1 MSEYMISIRGL
12 TKDFVAGDRILHVL
26 RGLDLDVARG
36 EALCILGASG
46 SGKSTLLHVMSGLDK
61 PTAGEVYINGK
72 NVVDFSDQE
81 MADFRSNEM
90 GFVFQSH
97 YLLSELTVQENVAL
111 PLKLSGRSESE
122 ANQVAA
128 ELLEMVGL
136 QDRIESYPQHLSGGE
151 MQRAAIA
158 RALSRKP
165 KVLFADEPTGNLDS
179 QNALAIQSLF
189 FTLHQQMN
197 LSLVVITHDLNFA
210 KKFKRIMTLKDGAWV
225 HLG

>member
-1 MSEYMISIRGL
+1 MSNHIISVRGL
-12 TKDFVAGDRILHVL
+12 TKDFVAGDRTLNVL
-26 RGLDLDVARG
+26 RGLDLDVSAG
-36 EALCILGASG
+36 EGLCILGASG

-61 PTAGEVYINGK
+61 PSSGEVYINGK
-72 NVVDFSDQE
+72 NVVELSEQE
-81 MADFRSNEM
+81 MADFRSKEM

-111 PLKLSGRSESE
+111 PLKLSGVSDSESK
-122 ANQVAA
+122 QVAF

-136 QDRIESYPQHLSGGE
+136 QDRTDSYPQHLSGGE

-165 KVLFADEPTGNLDS
+165 KILFADEPTGNLDS

-189 FTLHQQMN
+189 FTLQQQMN
-197 LSLVVITHDLNFA
+197 LALVVITHDLSFA

-225 HLG
+225 HLS